1 MSSPFDGMGGMG
13 ALLGGFQQK
22 MEDMK
27 KKAAATEV
35 EGNAGGLVRVKMS
48 CDFTVSSVTIDPKAM
63 GDREMLEDLVRAA
76 TGDAVTKAKEEM
88 ARQVQGLMGGLPIPP
103 GLLGF

>member
-1 MSSPFDGMGGMG
+1 MSNPFDMGGMG

-27 KKAAATEV
+27 RNAAATEV
-35 EGNAGGLVRVKMS
+35 EGSASGLVRVKMT
-48 CDFTVSSVTIDPKAM
+48 CDFQVTGVSIDPKAM
-63 GDREMLEDLVRAA
+63 DDREMLEDLVRAA
-76 TGDAVTKAKEEM
+76 AGDAVQKARDEM
-88 ARQVQGLMGGLPIPP
+88 ARQLKGLMGGLPIPP